1 MFGLNQSFFQVGDG
15 SRARRRRFDRGSHN
29 GKILRI
35 NVDVDPKVDGNV
47 PYKIPA
53 DNPFAH
59 QPSTLLPG
67 TVTKPELAP
76 VRMSKSFLNLIFVP

>member
-1 MFGLNQSFFQVGDG
+1 M
-15 SRARRRRFDRGSHN
+15 
-29 GKILRI
+29 
-35 NVDVDPKVDGNV
+35 DVDPKVDGNV

-76 VRMSKSFLNLIFVP
+76 VRMSKSFLNLIFVPEVFAYGLQNPWRCSEERRETKKGKS